1 MVLRAIFMA
10 LIVGFFLV
18 TVPQPASAHRDH
30 DPPDTA
36 ETVVSETAANEN
48 PDAMAGP
55 SHQEEAGASPDAGF
69 LPRLIDW
76 LGRTHPMLVHF
87 PIALFPAGLLA
98 MLIARQRPAWTMTAR
113 FLIIAGG
120 IAAIPAAALGWFGGG
135 FDIAN
140 DETLIT
146 VHRWLGTVIALGG
159 GILAFLAWRVDDFV
173 RRPTALSLIVA
184 IVIALVVQGWFGGA
198 LVHGADH
205 LAW

>member
-1 MVLRAIFMA
+1 MVLKTIFTALMA
-10 LIVGFFLV
+10 GLFLLV
-18 TVPQPASAHRDH
+18 VSQTASAHRDH

-36 ETVVSETAANEN
+36 ETVVSETAVNEN

-55 SHQEEAGASPDAGF
+55 SHQEGAGASPDAGF

-113 FLIIAGG
+113 FLIITGG
-120 IAAIPAAALGWFGGG
+120 IATIPTAALGWFGGG
-135 FDIAN
+135 FDFAN
-140 DETLIT
+140 EESMLL
-146 VHRWLGTVIALGG
+146 VHRWLGTAIALGG
-159 GILAFLAWRVDDFV
+159 GIAAFLAWRVEAFLE
-173 RRPTALSLIVA
+173 RSAALIMLSA

-205 LAW
+205 LNF